1 MPSSTPTPRLRHAI
15 LLILTVSAVLLALPA
30 ASVARAHKSSCH
42 STATAHSKHAAN
54 KCPRPAHKPK
64 RTHAKRHHPA
74 HARPKHKTHAPSTSG
89 TEEAEGATEAICAD
103 GSTPFASEEGSFSCE
118 DGSAPHC
125 EAGRVEVVSNDGST
139 LLCEVPASEEE
150 QENH

>member
-1 MPSSTPTPRLRHAI
+1 MPTSTPTPRLRRAI
-15 LLILTVSAVLLALPA
+15 LLILTVSVVLLALPA

-42 STATAHSKHAAN
+42 STPAAN
-54 KCPRPAHKPK
+54 KCSRPAHKPK
-64 RTHAKRHHPA
+64 RTHAKRHHPT
-74 HARPKHKTHAPSTSG
+74 HVRPKHKTHTPSTSG
-89 TEEAEGATEAICAD
+89 TEEAEGAGEAICAD

-150 QENH
+150 QENRGS